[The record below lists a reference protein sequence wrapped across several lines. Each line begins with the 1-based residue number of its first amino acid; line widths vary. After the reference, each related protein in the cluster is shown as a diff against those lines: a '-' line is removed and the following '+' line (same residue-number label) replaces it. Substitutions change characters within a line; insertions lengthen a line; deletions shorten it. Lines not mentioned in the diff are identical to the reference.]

1 MRSADRSRDDAAAA
15 SSSTRPWPPGIAVS
29 DDTYRDATSIR
40 LFVWA
45 LIQAMQVGW
54 GDDFKAVAD
63 DAWDFCSRAA
73 RDPPTERRVDAE
85 SALLQDVTADP

>member
-1 MRSADRSRDDAAAA
+1 MQLQVELEAAVAA
-15 SSSTRPWPPGIAVS
+15 GLAVS
-29 DDTYRDATSIR
+29 DDPYRDATSIR

-63 DAWDFCSRAA
+63 DAWDFCSPPSRSASPA
-73 RDPPTERRVDAE
+73 RWVE
-85 SALLQDVTADP
+85 SALLQDVTADT

>member
-1 MRSADRSRDDAAAA
+1 MQLQVELEAAVAA
-15 SSSTRPWPPGIAVS
+15 GIAVS
-29 DDTYRDATSIR
+29 DDPYRDATSIR

-63 DAWDFCSRAA
+63 DAWDFCSRALA
-73 RDPPTERRVDAE
+73 IRQPSSV
-85 SALLQDVTADP
+85 S